1 MSYNYYRKRNYNLSK
16 SKARAYA
23 QAMENLGDEFE
34 SKYQDWA
41 LSTMKDSCY
50 KMIADTVEIRISN
63 HSANNQYHDIYND
76 KVLLVNIKGSKLDF
90 PSIIDKKVP
99 KVEKVLDKLEL
110 TNYRFINVVGDKVNA
125 YVKGYKTK
133 KEIYVID

>member
-1 MSYNYYRKRNYNLSK
+1 MSYNHYRKRSYNLSK

-23 QAMENLGDEFE
+23 QSMDDLGNEFA
-34 SKYQDWA
+34 SKYQDWS

-63 HSANNQYHDIYND
+63 HSANNQYHNIYDD
-76 KVLLVNIKGSKLDF
+76 KVLLVNIKSSKLDF
-90 PSIIDKKVP
+90 PTIIEKKVP
-99 KVEKVLDKLEL
+99 KVEKLLDGLEL

-125 YVKGYKTK
+125 YIKGYKTK
-133 KEIYVID
+133 KEIFELD